1 MYNLQQRAN
10 NLFSFA
16 VTVIGTVLGLV
27 ALISAITGY
36 GSTDPNLQVD
46 TNNIKIV
53 TRRYGPEDTDYRNS
67 KSEFA
72 RLTFDIDADFT
83 PMFNWNTKQVF
94 VTVVADYQNKQFGRN
109 RVVLW
114 DKIITSKEKAHL
126 KLRNVRNKYALI
138 DISQKWSD
146 NPANLTLLWDV
157 TPYVG
162 LLQAGQSNKGSQ
174 FIIPSFASQK

>member
-53 TRRYGPEDTDYRNS
+53 TRRYGPEDTDYRNN
-67 KSEFA
+67 
-72 RLTFDIDADFT
+72 FT

-138 DISQKWSD
+138 DI
-146 NPANLTLLWDV
+146 
-157 TPYVG
+157 
-162 LLQAGQSNKGSQ
+162 
-174 FIIPSFASQK
+174 